1 MEACVG
7 FLIAIVIGMTGAG
20 GGTLAVPVLVLA
32 CGVPAA
38 EAVGTSM
45 AFATVVKLLSVPVYL
60 CRRQFS
66 TASLLRLLTGGLPG
80 VLFGALLLSG
90 LRTRRFEH
98 AVLAIVGG
106 TTAVLAV
113 ASLWRLRHAGPTRP
127 RQDLSRWL
135 PWVGLPIG
143 LEVGFSSAGAGA
155 LGGIALMSF
164 TPLAAPAVVGT
175 DLMFGFG
182 LSAVGGGLHFALG
195 NVNVALACRLLT
207 GGIAGALAGPWLA
220 TRIPVR
226 TMRAALSATLSVL
239 GAQLFWRGI
248 APLLGLW

>member
-1 MEACVG
+1 MEALFG

-32 CGVPAA
+32 CGLPAT

-45 AFATVVKLLSVPVYL
+45 VFATVVKLLSVPVYL
-60 CRRQFS
+60 WRRQFS
-66 TASLLRLLTGGLPG
+66 TASLVRLLKGGLPG

-90 LRTRRFEH
+90 LHTRRFEH

-155 LGGIALMSF
+155 LGGIALMSL
-164 TPLAAPAVVGT
+164 TPLTAPAVVGT

-226 TMRAALSATLSVL
+226 TMRAVLSATLSVL
-239 GAQLFWRGI
+239 GGQLFWRGI
-248 APLLGLW
+248 APMLGSW